1 MIVYTPKASVFSP
14 RETLL
19 QGFAAVARWSMGV
32 GGCAGEDGRGQNVQN
47 ARPKTRGWLLDV
59 PAVAINTSLEGR
71 VRRDLSVQCMQIFFF
86 SF

>member
-1 MIVYTPKASVFSP
+1 MFAHEVKVYSP
-14 RETLL
+14 RATLL
-19 QGFAAVARWSMGV
+19 KGSAAVACWLMGV